1 MRWKIVF
8 LYPTGR
14 YMRGSKTCQA
24 SVESVESV
32 AYHEPEAYHQP
43 EAYRALSRQSEQP
56 LLTLE

>member
-1 MRWKIVF
+1 VF

>member
-1 MRWKIVF
+1 
-8 LYPTGR
+8 
-14 YMRGSKTCQA
+14 MRGSKTCQA

-43 EAYRALSRQSEQP
+43 DYRALSRQSEQP

>member
-32 AYHEPEAYHQP
+32 AYHEPEAY
-43 EAYRALSRQSEQP
+43 RALSRQSEQP